1 MRQVKSNTCMW
12 QRIQTVF
19 LVIAIIS
26 LVASIFLPVWT
37 NQDASGKTHI
47 LYPLHYS
54 VYENNEAITTYMPY
68 SLVAIFAIAS
78 ATLAFIEIGK
88 YKSRMLQMKLGALN
102 SLFLVATIGSALYFA
117 SEMMKTY
124 QGGQY
129 GLGMWLPGVA
139 VICNLLANRF
149 IRKDE
154 KLVRDSERL
163 R

>member
-1 MRQVKSNTCMW
+1 MW

-26 LVASIFLPVWT
+26 LVVSIFLPIWA
-37 NQDASGKTHI
+37 NSDADGKRHV
-47 LYPLHYS
+47 LYAMHYTVVDGDALS
-54 VYENNEAITTYMPY
+54 TIYFPY
-68 SLVAIFAIAS
+68 TLTAVFAIAS
-78 ATLAFIEIGK
+78 ATVAFIEIGK
-88 YKSRMLQMKLGALN
+88 YKNRMLQMKLGALN
-102 SLFLVATIGSALYFA
+102 SLFLVATIGTALYFA
-117 SEMMKTY
+117 SQMLKTY

-129 GLGMWLPGVA
+129 GLGMWLPGLA

-149 IRKDE
+149 IRRDE

>member
-1 MRQVKSNTCMW
+1 MW

-19 LVIAIIS
+19 LAIAIIS

-37 NQDASGKTHI
+37 TQDNSGTTHV
-47 LYPLHYS
+47 LYALHYS
-54 VYENNEAITTYMPY
+54 ATTADLRETVYFPY
-68 SLVAIFAIAS
+68 ALMGIFGIAS

-88 YKSRMLQMKLGALN
+88 YRNRLLQMKLGALN
-102 SLFLVATIGSALYFA
+102 SLFLVATIGLSVYFA
-117 SEMMKTY
+117 TQMLKTH

-139 VICNLLANRF
+139 VLCNLLANRF

-154 KLVRDSERL
+154 KLVRDSDRL